1 MLIRGPAGTACLG
14 TEWRQSRWAR
24 PPMTIR
30 SPEATASDTLG
41 PPWAGLMRKRRV
53 APRLSTGTLLVSW
66 ILPIGSPCQLVESRW
81 VRYRLSHR

>member
-30 SPEATASDTLG
+30 SPEAMASDTLW
-41 PPWAGLMRKRRV
+41 PPWVLYPRCLVQLDPPPGREADVDRR
-53 APRLSTGTLLVSW
+53 PE
-66 ILPIGSPCQLVESRW
+66 IGEQIALA
-81 VRYRLSHR
+81 HRRRGYAA